1 VAAHKDSG
9 TLVVRCDAD
18 YRLDYYLS
26 AGDRVQACAARDIQR
41 VESKVKQDDYD
52 EVFHL
57 ISRPEPDQQM
67 ISMLQ
72 RSFQPVHYERFDG
85 AAVVTYK
92 VGQHPSAGPTQPKP
106 PSSLPAQ

>member
-1 VAAHKDSG
+1 MQACEANDVQKIEA
-9 TLVVRCDAD
+9 
-18 YRLDYYLS
+18 
-26 AGDRVQACAARDIQR
+26 RVQD
-41 VESKVKQDDYD
+41 EDYTKVL
-52 EVFHL
+52 HL

-92 VGQHPSAGPTQPKP
+92 VGQHPSSGPPQPKP
-106 PSSLPAQ
+106 PSGLPRQE